1 MFHVEHNERAHSNL
15 LPTINERASHTA
27 AKAAPKKSVVNASET
42 SQVENKK

>member
-15 LPTINERASHTA
+15 VRTINERAFYAA

-42 SQVENKK
+42 SQVEDKK